1 MHRSNLRT
9 LPSFPHGKV
18 HQIFS
23 FKNLLSGLTL
33 IPYDKKF
40 EFQHVFWA
48 SCSSFFTYL
57 GHWDGLNDYFKNS
70 LHIEWRYV
78 TTYYVNF
85 CAFFFVRSYFS
96 FFFKGGTASGFYT
109 VEDPVSTAIVFKLN
123 SEISYWYIKSFQ
135 LMNSCFHQ
143 VYPTRLFRILKTSK
157 LQLEPVSCG
166 LSVIEKSP

>member
-1 MHRSNLRT
+1 MTENLSSSM
-9 LPSFPHGKV
+9 SFGQAV
-18 HQIFS
+18 
-23 FKNLLSGLTL
+23 LL
-33 IPYDKKF
+33 
-40 EFQHVFWA
+40 
-48 SCSSFFTYL
+48 FFTYL

-70 LHIEWRYV
+70 LHIELRYV
-78 TTYYVNF
+78 L
-85 CAFFFVRSYFS
+85 FFVCSYFS